1 MRRNDKRQR
10 ILAAATAVFAERDF
24 HRVQVSDV
32 ATRAKVGKGTV
43 YLYFPTKDDLQ
54 RVALEGSLERVAAE
68 VVRAAES
75 DAPVAVAL
83 HDIVLAILRFFW
95 RRQHLLTL
103 ALRHEQRGAR
113 RQRVVQ
119 AVESVL

>member
-1 MRRNDKRQR
+1 M
-10 ILAAATAVFAERDF
+10 
-24 HRVQVSDV
+24 SDV
-32 ATRAKVGKGTV
+32 ATRAGVGKGTV

-54 RVALEGSLERVAAE
+54 RIALEGSLERVTAE
-68 VVRAAES
+68 VVRAAEA
-75 DAPVAVAL
+75 DASADVAL
-83 HDIVLAILRFFW
+83 HDVVLAILRFFW

-119 AVESVL
+119 AVEGVLARHRLGG